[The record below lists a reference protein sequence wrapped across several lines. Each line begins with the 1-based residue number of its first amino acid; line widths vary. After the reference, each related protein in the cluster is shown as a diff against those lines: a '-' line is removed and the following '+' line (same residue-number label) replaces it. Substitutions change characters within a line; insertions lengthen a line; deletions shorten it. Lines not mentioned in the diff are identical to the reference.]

1 MMANATVQIVEVA
14 AVAVVGL
21 AIFDHFAGGG
31 STSIPNVGTQIGT
44 QVGTQI
50 GKAAAQAANIAAKSG
65 IAAASSFLRGLGFE
79 TIVVGGTALLVLFRG
94 RKIFTLIQQ
103 GTKWAIKWA
112 SNNSKPPSSG
122 GSAPAVTTPTPP
134 VVSTAS
140 STSTSNTSTSNTST
154 TRTKTTAAT
163 ATSPITTSTQFTAA
177 FYLDPILARIKSTGQ
192 ITAADAGA
200 VYRYLQ
206 AHVVSVAAV
215 IGTFGLAGVTAMIG
229 QYPLLAG
236 VLAL

>member
-122 GSAPAVTTPTPP
+122 GSAPAVTTPTTP

-140 STSTSNTSTSNTST
+140 STSTSNTST